1 MKDET
6 LIGLEEY
13 AEQQR
18 KEASNGYDGSSE
30 EAHSRYM
37 DSLKVLREIEH
48 DNMEYYDK
56 QDRREIE
63 KKKNDDAKAI
73 EDAKQKVGAPRFIL
87 EIAKIAVPVVTATIA
102 AVTAVKMQNKSGVL
116 EESGRWTT
124 EASRMAHNQI
134 PRMWGIK

>member
-1 MKDET
+1 MRDET
-6 LIGLEEY
+6 LNGLEDYVES
-13 AEQQR
+13 QR
-18 KEASNGYDGSSE
+18 VESLGGGEDASK
-30 EAHSRYM
+30 AHERYIE
-37 DSLKVLREIEH
+37 SVRVLREIEH

-56 QDRREIE
+56 QERREIE
-63 KKKNDDAKAI
+63 KKKNDDSKAI